1 MAKQNQKQKSRR
13 QKAGDG
19 DVPVNEPS
27 INEPSIFSGITSF
40 FTGKKVDDPVVEEKP
55 DAAAVVGKV
64 DPVVGKFE
72 PVEEKSDGDPSAV
85 GGKKHKKS
93 SKKSRSK
100 KSRARKHKKSV
111 KR

>member
-1 MAKQNQKQKSRR
+1 MAKQKQKSRK
-13 QKAGDG
+13 QKAGADG
-19 DVPVNEPS
+19 EK
-27 INEPSIFSGITSF
+27 PSIFSGITSF
-40 FTGKKVDDPVVEEKP
+40 FTGKKVEPGVEVKVDPVVEEKVDPVVEEKP
-55 DAAAVVGKV
+55 DAAI
-64 DPVVGKFE
+64 
-72 PVEEKSDGDPSAV
+72 EEKSDGDPSAV